1 MHISYVYV
9 QYPTAI
15 FVLPGI
21 DANERESFRRKRLLY
36 WLILKLRNYD
46 ILSFWIKLI
55 PLHEIAQKRPVLFLF
70 QTNFVNS
77 LYIAFFQFYDGRAL
91 KYDLSQK
98 KKGLLNLVV
107 KDDFRWKTKCKFYF
121 FIRSTS
127 FHKFVD
133 YCFRFGFG
141 GNTWV
146 VLVVLQI
153 AVLYVV
159 LKSSFSAPVV
169 NVFET

>member
-1 MHISYVYV
+1 M
-9 QYPTAI
+9 
-15 FVLPGI
+15 LPGI
-21 DANERESFRRKRLLY
+21 DANERESFRRKRLHY
-36 WLILKLRNYD
+36 WLILKLRNHH

-55 PLHEIAQKRPVLFLF
+55 PLHELAQRRPVLFLF

-77 LYIAFFQFYDGRAL
+77 LSIAFFQFYDGRAL
-91 KYDLSQK
+91 TKDLSHK
-98 KKGLLNLVV
+98 KKSLLNLVV
-107 KDDFRWKTKCKFYF
+107 QEDFRWKTKCKFYF

-127 FHKFVD
+127 FHKIVD

-141 GNTWV
+141 SNTWV